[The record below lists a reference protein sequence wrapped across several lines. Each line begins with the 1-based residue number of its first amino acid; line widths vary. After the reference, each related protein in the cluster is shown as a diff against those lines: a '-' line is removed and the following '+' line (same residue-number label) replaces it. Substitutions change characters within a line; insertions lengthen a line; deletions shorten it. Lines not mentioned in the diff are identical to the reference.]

1 MLVSV
6 PPIKKCFSSLQ
17 VNCTTILSIL
27 ACYISIIHVK
37 TINEIVIPTA
47 KGLGLLTW
55 LKSHMK
61 WSHVVRF
68 LEYRALD
75 VLYIS
80 TAIPAISGLLCV
92 CVCEKQSWADIPQ
105 NLNSSFNF
113 QLRSR
118 QRKCQMAG
126 YSWGSSYYGY
136 SKYAN
141 KCCDFQNKYAYYH
154 YGANNLVK
162 VLICLHICVSLR

>member
-1 MLVSV
+1 MLFSV
-6 PPIKKCFSSLQ
+6 PPIKKCFSFLQ

-61 WSHVVRF
+61 TSYVVWF

-80 TAIPAISGLLCV
+80 TAIPAIPGLLCV
-92 CVCEKQSWADIPQ
+92 CVRERKRAE
-105 NLNSSFNF
+105 LTY
-113 QLRSR
+113 LR
-118 QRKCQMAG
+118 
-126 YSWGSSYYGY
+126 
-136 SKYAN
+136 
-141 KCCDFQNKYAYYH
+141 
-154 YGANNLVK
+154 
-162 VLICLHICVSLR
+162 I